1 MTVALEFREAGEG
14 FPFLLLH
21 GFPFTNGSFGPQLDA
36 PPAGARILAPDHRGF
51 GKSPADPSGTATMD
65 ELADDA
71 LALLDRLKIQQA
83 IVGGVSMGGYAAL
96 ALLRRDPSRVAG
108 LALLDTTAMPD
119 DAAGKERRET
129 SAKDVL
135 ANGLNALVDGLMTKL
150 FAPTT
155 PKSVKDPL
163 EQQMRA
169 ANPAS
174 VAAALRGMAV
184 RTDTREVLSRYAG
197 PLLVIVGEHDAITP
211 PERAKQMAE
220 LVKGSTLV
228 TIKNAGHLA
237 NIEQPAEVNAA
248 LSAFAKLVAKA

>member
-1 MTVALEFREAGEG
+1 MTVELAFQEAGSG

-21 GFPFTNGSFGPQLDA
+21 GFPFTSASFAPQLA
-36 PPAGARILAPDHRGF
+36 SPPPGVRLIAPDHRGF
-51 GKSPADPSGTATMD
+51 GKSPDGPGTATME

-71 LALLDRLKIQQA
+71 LALLTRLKIDKA

-119 DAAGKERRET
+119 DAAGKERREA

-135 ANGLNALVDGLMTKL
+135 ANGSKALVDGLLGKL
-150 FAPTT
+150 FASTT
-155 PKSVKDPL
+155 AQEVKAPI
-163 EQQMRA
+163 EAQMREA
-169 ANPAS
+169 KPAS
-174 VAAALRGMAV
+174 IAAALRGMAA

-211 PERAKQMAE
+211 PERARQMAE

-228 TIKNAGHLA
+228 TVKNAGHLA
-237 NIEQPAEVNAA
+237 NNEQPAEVNAA
-248 LSAFAKLVAKA
+248 LATFAKQLA